1 MAACKLTTPSLI
13 NIDYGFATPFASNK
27 LDHSFTGSIYDAKG
41 HICQN
46 SQRTTLGNNEW
57 NPNDTPSITPPS
69 HLNFIKGRSLY
80 LGHYTGH
87 YGHFLIET
95 LSRFWA
101 IHKIDDHQFYDN
113 FIFHPFLHQ
122 CPSFKKFAPA
132 ALAFKAFDIL
142 DKNIFLIDQCTGF
155 ENISVPSSLF
165 QINFG
170 VRQEMKNIYNQL
182 VNYSKTNQPQR
193 GSLHRILKKFYKS
206 PTSDKIYLSR
216 RRTKGYHPML
226 NEKEVESVFKHHG
239 FFILHPEHYSYQ
251 DQLLL
256 LNNASVLAGAEGSGL
271 HNSVFMTQGQ
281 KVIQIGTPRQPSGD
295 ILNQRLCNSLA
306 EVISYHI
313 PCQGNITRGNKAIYD
328 LNFIHTSLG
337 EIL

>member
-113 FIFHPFLHQ
+113 FIFHRTSVRLKIEFRS
-122 CPSFKKFAPA
+122 CCK
-132 ALAFKAFDIL
+132 ALE
-142 DKNIFLIDQCTGF
+142 T
-155 ENISVPSSLF
+155 SVFS
-165 QINFG
+165 NT
-170 VRQEMKNIYNQL
+170 E
-182 VNYSKTNQPQR
+182 T
-193 GSLHRILKKFYKS
+193 
-206 PTSDKIYLSR
+206 DKICS
-216 RRTKGYHPML
+216 
-226 NEKEVESVFKHHG
+226 
-239 FFILHPEHYSYQ
+239 
-251 DQLLL
+251 
-256 LNNASVLAGAEGSGL
+256 
-271 HNSVFMTQGQ
+271 
-281 KVIQIGTPRQPSGD
+281 KV
-295 ILNQRLCNSLA
+295 
-306 EVISYHI
+306 
-313 PCQGNITRGNKAIYD
+313 
-328 LNFIHTSLG
+328 
-337 EIL
+337 